1 VINLLKGVDIM
12 EQSNYRYYSN
22 EQLEIVSID
31 SKLLDKEKKVRRYLM
46 NYVIDNKE
54 AFKINNSFGIA
65 EDIGMTNEELNSI
78 LKSLI
83 EKNIIVVDEDG
94 KVNFIYPV
102 SAIPTN
108 HKVKLQDGR
117 EFTAMCAI
125 DAIGAA
131 FTFKQNVE
139 IVSTCSN
146 CGSAIKVTVKD
157 GKLYDYEP
165 DNLHILHV
173 DLNKNANWSGNC

>member
-1 VINLLKGVDIM
+1 M

-31 SKLLDKEKKVRRYLM
+31 SKLLDKEKKIRRYLM

-54 AFKINNSFGIA
+54 PFKINNSFIII
-65 EDIGMTNEELNSI
+65 EDTRIPNEELNSI
-78 LKSLI
+78 LNGLI
-83 EKNIIVVDEDG
+83 EKNIIVADEDG
-94 KVNFIYPV
+94 NINFIYPV

-108 HKVKLQDGR
+108 HRVKLQDGR

-146 CGSAIKVTVKD
+146 CGSDIKVIVKD
-157 GKLYDYEP
+157 GKLHSYEP
-165 DNLHILHV
+165 SNLHILHV
-173 DLNKNANWSGNC
+173 DLNKNANWSGSC